1 VIINTERFQL
11 KSLTTENVTEQYLSW
26 FSRSE
31 EVEKYIDFAKKE
43 SNIDELVRYVRDREN
58 RGDVLFLG
66 IFFDSNQHIGNVKYE
81 PINLKDKTATMGI
94 LIGEKEWRGKGV
106 ASEVIKASSEYLGKI
121 YGVRYID
128 LGVERSNIPAITAYK
143 KMKFEVVEEDDNGF
157 KMRLDLK

>member
-1 VIINTERFQL
+1 
-11 KSLTTENVTEQYLSW
+11 
-26 FSRSE
+26 
-31 EVEKYIDFAKKE
+31 
-43 SNIDELVRYVRDREN
+43 LVRYVRDREN

-66 IFFDSNQHIGNVKYE
+66 IFSDSNQYIGNVKYE

-106 ASEVIKASSEYLGKI
+106 VSEVVTASSEYLGKT

-128 LGVERSNIPAITAYK
+128 LGEERGNTPAVSAYK
-143 KMKFEVVEEDDNGF
+143 KMQFEVVEKDDNGF

>member
-1 VIINTERFQL
+1 MNINTERFQL
-11 KSLTTENVTEQYLSW
+11 KLLTTENITEQYLSW
-26 FSRSE
+26 FSGSE

-43 SNIDELVRYVRDREN
+43 PDIDELVRYVRDREN
-58 RGDVLFLG
+58 RRDVLFLG
-66 IFFDSNQHIGNVKYE
+66 IFSDSNQHIGNVKYE

-106 ASEVIKASSEYLGKI
+106 ASEVVKVSSEYLGKI

-128 LGVERSNIPAITAYK
+128 LGVKRSNIPAISAYK

>member
-1 VIINTERFQL
+1 MIINTERFQL